1 MPNQSLI
8 DHLMTELDIIKKC
21 LFDNLEMH
29 FLNIWHAVR
38 DINFNSMTSWN
49 GKTKLKLS
57 RTKFI
62 FVNYHNKLLIL
73 Y

>member
-38 DINFNSMTSWN
+38 DTNFKFND
-49 GKTKLKLS
+49 KLKW
-57 RTKFI
+57 
-62 FVNYHNKLLIL
+62 
-73 Y
+73 